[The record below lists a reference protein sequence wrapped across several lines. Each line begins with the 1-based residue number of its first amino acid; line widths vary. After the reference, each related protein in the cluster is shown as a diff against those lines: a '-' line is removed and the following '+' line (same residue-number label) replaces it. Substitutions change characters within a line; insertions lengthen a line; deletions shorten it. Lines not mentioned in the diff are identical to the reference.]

1 LFLSEVNIL
10 LISFD
15 LLITISFDPHV
26 RFFPILRKITLDH
39 RPVDMNNYAVNKITE
54 TLRYGTGFLIALTV
68 ILILSPLIIIMT
80 ILIKIS
86 GTGPVIYSQDRIGK
100 NGKPFM
106 IYKFR
111 SMKYDAETGEPM
123 LSGLGQERIT
133 RIGRFIRKYRID
145 EIPNFLNILK
155 GDMTLV
161 GPRPERKFF
170 IDQLEKR
177 VPEIIELQKIKPGIT
192 SWGEIKYG
200 YASNVDQMV
209 ERLRYDL
216 YYLKHR
222 TLLFDLKIVILT
234 IGTIIRGEGL

>member
-1 LFLSEVNIL
+1 M

-15 LLITISFDPHV
+15 LLITLCFGPHV
-26 RFFPILRKITLDH
+26 RFFPILRKITLEH
-39 RPVDMNNYAVNKITE
+39 QPVYMNNYAVNKITE

-222 TLLFDLKIVILT
+222 SLLFDLKIVILT

>member
-1 LFLSEVNIL
+1 
-10 LISFD
+10 
-15 LLITISFDPHV
+15 
-26 RFFPILRKITLDH
+26 
-39 RPVDMNNYAVNKITE
+39 MNNDAVNKIPE
-54 TLRYGTGFLIALTV
+54 TLRYGTDLLIALTIMIILCPL
-68 ILILSPLIIIMT
+68 ILIIT

-170 IDQLEKR
+170 IDQIEKR